1 MSPETSPHN
10 REESAIRNYPRLLR
24 RYQRLLEL
32 NSELV
37 GTLELDT
44 LLQSIVEA
52 AKELTDSEAASILLY
67 EQQSQKLYFEAATD
81 SVGDQLLERDV
92 PAENSIAGW
101 VFFNKQPIIV
111 EDTLSDPRF
120 FGEIDAHTRFQT
132 TSILGVPLT
141 TKDDALGV
149 IEAVNKQDGKFNEDD
164 VLILQSLAAQASISI
179 VNSRLFKQSDL
190 VAEFVHEMRTPLAS
204 LNAAVHLLQRNSLP
218 EVQFHKIAR
227 TVVNEVER
235 LNEMASDF
243 LELARLESGRAHLQ
257 REIVHLGGL
266 VRECIEIVKPQAE
279 TRQIT
284 VVSEFDVS
292 VQPIYG
298 DRRLLKQMLLNLLS
312 NAIKY
317 NDEGGKVTVTLERTN
332 GEAIISVSDT
342 GCGIPAEAIPRLFER
357 FYRVPSDSK
366 SAGTGLGLA
375 IAKRITQS
383 HGGDI
388 RVESELNVGTTFNV
402 SLPFGKPA
410 AMATKPRS

>member
-1 MSPETSPHN
+1 VKRN
-10 REESAIRNYPRLLR
+10 RDESAIRNYPRLLR

-52 AKELTDSEAASILLY
+52 AKELTDSEAASILLHD
-67 EQQSQKLYFEAATD
+67 QQSQKLYFEAATD
-81 SVGDQLLERDV
+81 SLGDQLLERDV

-101 VFFNKQPIIV
+101 VFVNKEPIIV

-120 FGEIDAHTRFQT
+120 FGEVDAHTRFQT
-132 TSILGVPLT
+132 NSILGVPLT
-141 TKDDALGV
+141 TKDEVLGV
-149 IEAVNKQDGKFNEDD
+149 IEAVNKLDGTFNEDD

-204 LNAAVHLLQRNSLP
+204 LNAAVHLLQRNELP
-218 EVQFHKIAR
+218 QEQFHQIAR
-227 TVVNEVER
+227 TVINEVER

-243 LELARLESGRAHLQ
+243 LEIARLESGRAHLQ
-257 REIVHLGGL
+257 RDFVHLGGL
-266 VRECIEIVKPQAE
+266 VRECIEIVRPQAE
-279 TRQIT
+279 SHQI
-284 VVSEFDVS
+284 SLESDFDLS
-292 VQPIYG
+292 VRPIYG

-317 NDEGGKVTVTLERTN
+317 NTDGGKVIVSLTAIN
-332 GEAIISVSDT
+332 GEAEIRVSDT
-342 GCGIPAEAIPRLFER
+342 GRGIPAEAFPRLFER
-357 FYRVPSDSK
+357 FYRVPSDTQS
-366 SAGTGLGLA
+366 SGTGLGLA

-383 HGGDI
+383 HGGEI
-388 RVESELNVGTTFNV
+388 HVRSEVGVGTTFV
-402 SLPFGKPA
+402 VVLPVGASPSA
-410 AMATKPRS
+410 ATKPRA